1 MQTLVM
7 LELTLVYL
15 DAILTELLL
24 QVEVDPE
31 TERAV
36 HAWDVACLEFMVK
49 GQSVDWLLMAGVEL
63 LQDPHNVFIAA
74 QLESLGLLENLLSLV
89 DVE

>member
-1 MQTLVM
+1 
-7 LELTLVYL
+7 
-15 DAILTELLL
+15 
-24 QVEVDPE
+24 
-31 TERAV
+31 
-36 HAWDVACLEFMVK
+36 MVK
-49 GQSVDWLLMAGVEL
+49 GQSVDWLLIDGVEL

>member
-15 DAILTELLL
+15 DAVLTGLLL

-36 HAWDVACLEFMVK
+36 RA
-49 GQSVDWLLMAGVEL
+49 
-63 LQDPHNVFIAA
+63 
-74 QLESLGLLENLLSLV
+74 
-89 DVE
+89 

>member
-15 DAILTELLL
+15 DAVLTELLL

-36 HAWDVACLEFMVK
+36 HA
-49 GQSVDWLLMAGVEL
+49 
-63 LQDPHNVFIAA
+63 
-74 QLESLGLLENLLSLV
+74 
-89 DVE
+89 